1 MSLSLTEADVTR
13 LLAMTDALDAVER
26 VFRLHGQGDAINIA
40 RSRVR
45 LPGST
50 LHVMSGGS
58 AGLNLFGLKTYTTTR
73 QGARFV
79 VLLFQADTGA
89 LLAMME
95 ADRLGQMRT
104 GAVSGV
110 ATKYMARQEAQ
121 TVGLI
126 GTGWQARSQ
135 LAAVCGVRRIARIN
149 AFSRDATRC
158 VAFCNELSDTLGVP
172 VLPALSAEQAVR
184 DADVVITVTN
194 AREPVLLGQW
204 LKPGAHVNAAG
215 SNALIRCEIDEETV
229 RRANLVVV
237 DSKEQ
242 AKIECGDLL
251 GPIECGLIHWDQVR
265 ELGEIVAG
273 RLPARQTPEEITLFE
288 SQGLAIEDIAVAAVV
303 YERALGQGVGR
314 EL

>member
-1 MSLSLTEADVTR
+1 MSLYLTEADVTR
-13 LLAMTDALDAVER
+13 LLSMADALDAVER
-26 VFRLHGQGDAINIA
+26 AFRLHGQGDAINIA

-45 LPGST
+45 LPGSS
-50 LHVMSGGS
+50 LQVMSGGS
-58 AGLNLFGLKTYTTTR
+58 AELNLFGLKTYTTTR

-79 VLLFQADTGA
+79 VLLFQADTGI

-104 GAVSGV
+104 GAASGV

-121 TVGLI
+121 TVGLV
-126 GTGWQARSQ
+126 GTGWQSRTQ
-135 LAAVCGVRRIARIN
+135 LAAVCGVRRITRIN
-149 AFSRDATRC
+149 AFGRDEARRE
-158 VAFCNELSDTLGVP
+158 AFCNELSETLGVP
-172 VLPALSAEQAVR
+172 VLPAPSAEQAVR
-184 DADVVITVTN
+184 DADIVITVTS

-229 RRANLVVV
+229 RRAKLVVV

-251 GPIECGLIHWDQVR
+251 GPIERGVIHWDQVR

-273 RLPARQTPEEITLFE
+273 RCPTRQTPEDITLFE

-303 YERALGQGVGR
+303 YERALAQGVGR